1 MKNLAFVVLAVVF
14 SFIPV
19 FLAQQNGIKAPITK
33 VEVLEEGVYKYEGD
47 TKGNVYFDHNM
58 HVEALEEDCSSC
70 HEGDEPEKI
79 EITDMASGH
88 ETCSACHDEVDDME
102 ACSACHSK

>member
-47 TKGNVYFDHNM
+47 TKGSVYFDHNM
-58 HVEALEEDCSSC
+58 HQEMGDCEDC
-70 HEGDEPEKI
+70 HEGEPAKI

-88 ETCSACHDEVDDME
+88 EACSACHDEVDDME

>member
-1 MKNLAFVVLAVVF
+1 MKNLVFVVLAVAF

-33 VEVLEEGVYKYEGD
+33 VEVLEEGVYKYEGE

-58 HVEALEEDCSSC
+58 HVELLDQDCASC
-70 HEGDEPEKI
+70 HEGEPAKI
-79 EITDMASGH
+79 AITDMASGH
-88 ETCSACHDEVDDME
+88 GFCSSCHDQVDDMD
-102 ACSACHSK
+102 ACTTCHSK

>member
-58 HVEALEEDCSSC
+58 HQEMGDCEDC
-70 HEGDEPEKI
+70 HEGEPAKI
-79 EITDMASGH
+79 EIIDMASGH
-88 ETCSACHDEVDDME
+88 ETCGMCHDEVDDMD

>member
-1 MKNLAFVVLAVVF
+1 MKNLVFIVLAVVV

-19 FLAQQNGIKAPITK
+19 FLAQQNGIKAPMTK

-47 TKGNVYFDHNM
+47 TKGSVYFDHNM
-58 HVEALEEDCSSC
+58 HQEALEGDCSSC
-70 HEGDEPEKI
+70 HEGEPAKI

-88 ETCSACHDEVDDME
+88 ALCGQCHDQTEDMN
-102 ACSACHSK
+102 ACKHCHSK

>member
-1 MKNLAFVVLAVVF
+1 MKNLVFVALAVFF

-47 TKGNVYFDHNM
+47 TKGTVMFDHNM
-58 HVEALEEDCSSC
+58 HIEMLDQDCESC
-70 HEGDEPEKI
+70 HEGEPAKI
-79 EITDMASGH
+79 AITDMASGH
-88 ETCSACHDEVDDME
+88 DTCSACHDQVDDME
-102 ACSACHSK
+102 ACSTCHSK

>member
-14 SFIPV
+14 SFVPV
-19 FLAQQNGIKAPITK
+19 FLAQQNGVKAPIVK

-70 HEGDEPEKI
+70 HEGDEPAKI

-88 ETCSACHDEVDDME
+88 EACSACHDEVDDME

>member
-1 MKNLAFVVLAVVF
+1 MKNLAFVVVAVIF

-58 HVEALEEDCSSC
+58 HQEMADCEAC
-70 HEGDEPEKI
+70 HEGEPATI
-79 EITDMASGH
+79 AITDMASGH
-88 ETCSACHDEVDDME
+88 ATCGACHAEVDDMD
-102 ACSACHSK
+102 ACSTCHSQ

>member
-14 SFIPV
+14 SFVPV
-19 FLAQQNGIKAPITK
+19 FLAQQNGVKAPIVK

-58 HVEALEEDCSSC
+58 HIEALDEDCASC
-70 HEGDEPEKI
+70 HEGEPAKI
-79 EITDMASGH
+79 EISDMSNGH
-88 ETCSACHDEVDDME
+88 GTCGECHDQVDDME
-102 ACSACHSK
+102 SCNSCHSK

>member
-1 MKNLAFVVLAVVF
+1 MKNLVFVVLAVVF

-47 TKGNVYFDHNM
+47 SKGTVMFDHNM
-58 HVEALEEDCSSC
+58 HVDALDQDCSSC
-70 HEGDEPEKI
+70 HEGEPAKI
-79 EITDMASGH
+79 AITDMASGH
-88 ETCSACHDEVDDME
+88 GLCSTCHDQVDDME
-102 ACSACHSK
+102 ACNTCHSK

>member
-19 FLAQQNGIKAPITK
+19 FLAQQNGIKAPIVK

-47 TKGNVYFDHNM
+47 SKGSVYFDHNM
-58 HVEALEEDCSSC
+58 HIEALDEDCSSC
-70 HEGDEPEKI
+70 HEGEPAKI
-79 EITDMASGH
+79 EITDMSSGH
-88 ETCSACHDEVDDME
+88 GACSACHDEVDDMD
-102 ACSACHSK
+102 ACSSCHSK